1 MALFTGKVVLVTGSG
16 NGIGRAEA
24 LWFAQHGASV
34 VVNDVGGSRDG
45 TGKDTKA
52 ADTVVDEI
60 KKAGGEAVATYTSV
74 TDLDGSEMIVW
85 TALNKYKRV
94 DVLVNNAGILRDK
107 AMLNMSIAEW
117 DAVIDVHLK
126 GSFLMTR
133 AFARALKMQGQPKD
147 GSTYAIV
154 NTTSM
159 SGLLGNFGQA
169 NYSSAKAGLFGLTR
183 TSSIELQKMGCR
195 VNAIAPVA
203 LTRMTEDIPMLAGVG
218 AEQMGPQHIAPVVG
232 WLASDVAKELTGRI
246 IGVHGTK
253 VFEYKMTQS
262 DGLDAPPGGGEWTP
276 ETLQESL
283 PKLEAK

>member
-1 MALFTGKVVLVTGSG
+1 MALFSGKVVLVTGSG

-24 LWFAQHGASV
+24 MWFAKHGASV

-45 TGKDTKA
+45 TGKDSKA
-52 ADTVVDEI
+52 ADLVVDEI
-60 KKAGGEAVATYTSV
+60 KKAGGDAVATYTSV
-74 TDLDGSEMIVW
+74 SDIDGSEMVVW

-107 AMLNMSIAEW
+107 AMLNMSVAEW
-117 DAVIDVHLK
+117 DAVLDVHLK

-133 AFARALKMQGQPKD
+133 AFGRAIKMQGA
-147 GSTYAIV
+147 GAYAIV

-183 TSSIELQKMGCR
+183 TSSIELQKLGCR

-218 AEQMGPQHIAPVVG
+218 ADQMGPQFIAPVVG
-232 WLASDVAKELTGRI
+232 WLASDVAQSVNGRI
-246 IGVHGTK
+246 FGVHGAK

-262 DGLDAPPGGGEWTP
+262 DGLDAPPAGGEWTP
-276 ETLQESL
+276 ESLQESL
-283 PKLEAK
+283 PKIEAA

>member
-1 MALFTGKVVLVTGSG
+1 MGLFSGKVVIVTGSG

-24 LWFAQHGASV
+24 HYFANKGASV
-34 VVNDVGGSRDG
+34 VVNDVGGDRSG
-45 TGKDTKA
+45 TGKDARAADVVVEEIKA
-52 ADTVVDEI
+52 A
-60 KKAGGEAVATYTSV
+60 GGDAIATYSSV
-74 TDLDGSEMIVW
+74 TDLDGADMILW

-107 AMLNMSIAEW
+107 AMLNMSVAEW
-117 DAVIDVHLK
+117 DAVLDVHLK

-133 AFARALKMQGQPKD
+133 AFGRALKQQGPPKD
-147 GSTYAIV
+147 GASYAIV

-183 TSSIELQKMGCR
+183 TSSIELQRTGCR

-203 LTRMTEDIPMLAGVG
+203 LTRMTEDIPLMSGIS
-218 AEQMGPQHIAPVVG
+218 AEQMGPQHIAPVVA
-232 WLASDVAKELTGRI
+232 WLASDLAKDLTGRVF
-246 IGVHGTK
+246 GVHGPK

-262 DGLDAPPGGGEWTP
+262 EGLDAPPAGGEWTP
-276 ETLQESL
+276 ESLQEHL
-283 PKLEAK
+283 AKIEA

>member
-1 MALFTGKVVLVTGSG
+1 LFKGKVVLVTGSG

-24 LWFAQHGASV
+24 LWFAKHGASV
-34 VVNDVGGSRDG
+34 VVNDVGGARDG

-52 ADTVVDEI
+52 ADAVVEEI
-60 KKAGGEAVATYTSV
+60 KAAGGNAVATYTSV
-74 TDLDGSEMIVW
+74 SDIDGSEMIVW
-85 TALNKYKRV
+85 TALNKFQRV

-107 AMLNMSIAEW
+107 AMLNMSVAEW

-133 AFARALKMQGQPKD
+133 AFSRALKVQGN
-147 GSTYAIV
+147 GAYAIV

-183 TSSIELQKMGCR
+183 TASIELQKLGCR

-203 LTRMTEDIPMLAGVG
+203 LTRMTEDIKMLAGVG

-232 WLASDVAKELTGRI
+232 WLASDVAKDLTGRI
-246 IGVHGTK
+246 FGVHGSK

-276 ETLQESL
+276 EKLQESL
-283 PKLEAK
+283 PKLEAR